1 MKKKQAI
8 FTLVACSIAVLFLTG
23 VLAVGLTDG
32 NFGLANLR
40 GGYAYEETENG
51 YRYEYS
57 WNTEENEL
65 TGLDVDWI
73 NGRVELKIG
82 TESHVK
88 IEETANRALGDEE
101 KLQLSS
107 SGGTLRIK
115 WDNKFLN
122 FSIFENR
129 YKDLVVELPRSLAGK
144 LELLECSTTSG
155 NISVKGLAAERAEV
169 QSTSGDLELSGLKGK
184 YGSFSTTSGKI
195 GLEDSSFEESLSVST
210 VSGSCDLSGNK
221 GGAVSLNTVSGSLD
235 YQGSAATLD
244 ANSISAPVFAELS
257 TCPEQAGL
265 HSVSGG
271 LTLAIPENT
280 GFEVD
285 YSSISGTFS
294 SDFPVEGGMGNS
306 GRALYAKG
314 KADFSFSTT
323 SGDMRI
329 QRKE

>member
-1 MKKKQAI
+1 MRKKQAV

-40 GGYAYEETENG
+40 GGYAYAETENG

-57 WNTEENEL
+57 WNVEESEL

-82 TESHVK
+82 SKNYVK

-115 WDNKFLN
+115 WDDKFLN

-155 NISVKGLAAERAEV
+155 NITVEGLAAERAEV
-169 QSTSGDLELSGLKGK
+169 QSTSGDLKLSGLKGE
-184 YGSFSTTSGKI
+184 YGSFSTTSGNI
-195 GLEDSSFEESLSVST
+195 GLEASSFEESLNVST
-210 VSGSCDLSGNK
+210 VSGCCDLFGLK
-221 GGAVSLNTVSGSLD
+221 GGQVSLNTVSGKLS
-235 YQGSAATLD
+235 YQGSANQFD
-244 ANSISAPVFAELS
+244 ANSISAPVLAELS
-257 TCPEQAGL
+257 ACPEKADF
-265 HSVSGG
+265 HSVSGE
-271 LTLAIPENT
+271 LTLAIPENA

-285 YSSISGTFS
+285 YSSVSGAFS
-294 SDFPVEGGMGNS
+294 SDFPVEGGVGNS

-314 KADFSFSTT
+314 KSAFSFSTT
-323 SGDMRI
+323 SGDMQI
-329 QRKE
+329 QRKG